1 MIFDPIFIL
10 FMIPGIALASWA
22 SYKVNATFRRYSK
35 IPSQSGLTGAQI
47 ARLILDANSLHT
59 VKIER
64 VSGYLSDHYDP
75 VSRKLRLSPQVHD
88 SYSVA
93 AQGIAAHETGHALQ
107 HKTGY
112 APLHLRSLLVPVAG
126 FGSRFA
132 WILIMAGILLSSG
145 GGSLFLAKTGVLLF
159 AVTVLFTL
167 VTLPVEFNASTRA
180 RTLLTQR
187 GVVSQQET
195 AGINAVL
202 NAAALTYVAAAVTA
216 VLQLLYWV
224 LRLGILGG
232 DE

>member
-1 MIFDPIFIL
+1 MIFDPL
-10 FMIPGIALASWA
+10 FMLLMIPGIILASWA
-22 SYKVNATFRRYSK
+22 SLKVNTAFKRYSK
-35 IPSQSGLTGAQI
+35 VSSQSGLTGAQI
-47 ARLILDANSLHT
+47 ARLILDANGLHDI
-59 VKIER
+59 KIER
-64 VSGYLSDHYDP
+64 ITGYLSDHYDP

-112 APLHLRSLLVPVAG
+112 APLHLRSILVPVAG

-132 WILIMAGILLSSG
+132 WILIMAGILLSSAG
-145 GGSLFLAKTGVLLF
+145 GGFFLAKIGVLLF

-167 VTLPVEFNASTRA
+167 VTLPVEFNASSRA
-180 RTLLTQR
+180 RVLLTQH
-187 GVVSQQET
+187 GVVSQKET
-195 AGINAVL
+195 DGINAVL

-216 VLQLLYWV
+216 MLQLLYWV
-224 LRLGILGG
+224 LRLGLLGG